1 VLHPGLKWK
10 WLEKVWRGRP
20 SWISRARVEVNKLWL
35 EYSDI
40 TVTTEDTEC
49 LEVEAVLAEDIS
61 SSISLIE
68 LQAILVATW
77 KNCREKLGSGFYFSK
92 ALRVTD

>member
-1 VLHPGLKWK
+1 MKHSA
-10 WLEKVWRGRP
+10 WLIWGR
-20 SWISRARVEVNKLWL
+20 
-35 EYSDI
+35 
-40 TVTTEDTEC
+40 
-49 LEVEAVLAEDIS
+49 EAVLAEDIS

-77 KNCREKLGSGFYFSK
+77 KNGREKLGSGFYFSK